1 MAKVIEGTVTEIQN
15 TWGARNLFVVEYM
28 DPKKVRQMMSEAT
41 IWSEAVIWHDNQL
54 LPSRLEIG
62 DRVRVVCERFGPVN
76 WLMKSMNV
84 LED

>member
-28 DPKKVRQMMSEAT
+28 DPKRVRQVMSK
-41 IWSEAVIWHDNQL
+41 AVIWHDNQL